1 MSTQVEARK
10 RETVAGV
17 ISAAQNLFSNSPDVA
32 NVFLQANTSAGGFV
46 TFLTG
51 SYLNAPIMG
60 VPNINRYFNAATT
73 ITNLGS
79 SKFSLSQPITLS
91 IEQVADDEWL
101 ATFAEAELS
110 RSGDTPHDAVD
121 WLRSSIV
128 QLFQMFKTEKSL
140 GPLPKR
146 QLEALGRYI
155 VEKPNRSK

>member
-1 MSTQVEARK
+1 MSIHVEARK
-10 RETVAGV
+10 HETVAGM
-17 ISAAQNLFSNSPDVA
+17 ISAAQNLFSNSPDIA
-32 NVFLQANTSAGGFV
+32 NVFVQSNTASSGFV
-46 TFLTG
+46 TFVTS

-60 VPNINRYFNAATT
+60 VPSLNRYFNAITT

-79 SKFSLSQPITLS
+79 TKYTLKQPIALS
-91 IEQVADDEWL
+91 IEQTGDDEWL
-101 ATFAEAELS
+101 ATFSEAELS
-110 RSGDTPHDAVD
+110 RSGDTPHDAVE

-128 QLFQMFKTEKSL
+128 QLFQVFKAEKTL